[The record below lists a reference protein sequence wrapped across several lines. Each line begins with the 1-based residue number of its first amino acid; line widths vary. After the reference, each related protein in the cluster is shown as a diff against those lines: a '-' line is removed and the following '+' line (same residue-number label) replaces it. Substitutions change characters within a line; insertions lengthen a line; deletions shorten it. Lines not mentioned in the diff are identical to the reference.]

1 MCPISWVGVRPCVRP
16 CVCSLVC
23 SCVRPSVCAPFLFSC
38 LCVLH
43 LCVAR
48 SWCGSLVGV
57 CCLLVLMVL
66 GMDELLLLEWFNLL
80 FVVFPGGGSDAL
92 VLSGIGRGVR
102 LCSVSV
108 EFLLVQK

>member
-1 MCPISWVGVRPCVRP
+1 
-16 CVCSLVC
+16 
-23 SCVRPSVCAPFLFSC
+23 
-38 LCVLH
+38 
-43 LCVAR
+43 
-48 SWCGSLVGV
+48 
-57 CCLLVLMVL
+57 MVL